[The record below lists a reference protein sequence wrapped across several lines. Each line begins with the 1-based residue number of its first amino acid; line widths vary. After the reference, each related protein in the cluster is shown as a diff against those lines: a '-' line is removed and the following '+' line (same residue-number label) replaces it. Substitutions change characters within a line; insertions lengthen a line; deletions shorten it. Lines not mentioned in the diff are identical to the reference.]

1 MNKKLNNAT
10 SVPIVPLKE
19 LNLSARFLFDEV
31 MEDPQTQQ
39 DVLSIILGREIPLV
53 KYSATEKELRLT
65 PLARSIRMDLFSVDE
80 DEVVYNTEMQDKKKS
95 DMEKRSRY
103 YQALMD
109 TSLLEPGIMDYNSL
123 NQTYLIMI
131 MTFDLFGYGKY
142 QYTFVPMCREARDC
156 ELEDG
161 AVRIFLSTKGTNEDE
176 VPKELVDLLHYVEN
190 TTDAEATRTGSER
203 IRRIHER
210 VRKVRSSEEVGVRY
224 LRALEEKNE
233 EREEGRE
240 QGRKEGR
247 DEINQLIAK
256 LITDGRADDLL
267 RSVNDREYQEKL
279 LKEYGIKKQS
289 E

>member
-19 LNLSARFLFDEV
+19 LNFSARFLFDEV

-80 DEVVYNTEMQDKKKS
+80 DEIVYDTEMQDKKKS
-95 DMEKRSRY
+95 DLEKRSRY

-109 TSLLEPGIMDYNSL
+109 TSLLEPGTADYNSL

-131 MTFDLFGYGKY
+131 TTFDLFGYGKY
-142 QYTFVPMCREARDC
+142 RMTFVPMCREIRDC

-176 VPKELVDLLHYVEN
+176 VPKELVDFLLIYY
-190 TTDAEATRTGSER
+190 APQR
-203 IRRIHER
+203 IRRI
-210 VRKVRSSEEVGVRY
+210 RKNCWRNIRSESE
-224 LRALEEKNE
+224 
-233 EREEGRE
+233 
-240 QGRKEGR
+240 
-247 DEINQLIAK
+247 
-256 LITDGRADDLL
+256 TD
-267 RSVNDREYQEKL
+267 K
-279 LKEYGIKKQS
+279 
-289 E
+289 

>member
-1 MNKKLNNAT
+1 MNKKLNNVT

-39 DVLSIILGREIPLV
+39 DVLSIIFGREIPLV

-65 PLARSIRMDLFSVDE
+65 PLARSVRVDLFSIDE
-80 DEVVYNTEMQDKKKS
+80 DEVVYDTEMQDKKKS
-95 DMEKRSRY
+95 DLEKRSRY

-109 TSLLEPGIMDYNSL
+109 TSLLEPGITNYNSL

-142 QYTFVPMCREARDC
+142 RYTFVPMCREVRDC

-161 AVRIFLSTKGTNEDE
+161 AARIFLSTKGTNDDE
-176 VPKELVDLLHYVEN
+176 VPKELVDFLHYVEN
-190 TTDAEATRTGSER
+190 TTDAEAARTGSER

-210 VRKVRSSEEVGVRY
+210 VRRVRSSEEVGVRY
-224 LRALEEKNE
+224 LRSLEEKNE
-233 EREEGRE
+233 EREAGRE
-240 QGRKEGR
+240 EAIHENAERMLRKGCLSYA
-247 DEINQLIAK
+247 EIA
-256 LITDGRADDLL
+256 
-267 RSVNDREYQEKL
+267 EYTGLTEAEIQEL
-279 LKEYGIKKQS
+279 EKKILANA
-289 E
+289 